1 MDGRERRRD
10 PRPGAPPAA
19 PIREGRLCRYAF
31 TAALGGLLFGFDTA
45 VISGTTGMI
54 KAFFDM
60 TDAQLGWAVSA
71 ALVGCVFGSIGVGR
85 PGDRFGRRRMLFA
98 AALLLFA
105 SAVWTGA
112 ATTYTGFVL
121 ARFLGGLGVGAASVM
136 APMYI
141 AEISPP
147 RTRGRLV
154 STAQLAIVVGIVT
167 AFFSNYL
174 LAGIGESSWRWMFWA
189 ETVPAAVFF
198 GLLFFVVES
207 PRWLVRVGRVDEA
220 RRVIRAADPE
230 EDAGRVLDDIR
241 ASLADEEASR
251 RIRLFRPPYR
261 RLVLIGMAVGA
272 FNQLT
277 GINVVMYYAPAIFK
291 AAGFAEGSALL
302 QTVAVG
308 ATNLIFT
315 FVGMALIDKLGRKT
329 LLMIGALGMPA
340 CLAVV
345 AVGLIRGLQ
354 GPFLL
359 AGLLGFVTL
368 FCTSQGIV
376 IWVILSE
383 MFPNRIR
390 ARASAVASFTLWTVN
405 ALTAFLFPV
414 LAGRIGTG
422 YVFGFYAAAT
432 LASFFFFR
440 AFLVETKGRTLEEIE
455 GLVLRPG

>member
-1 MDGRERRRD
+1 MVGRELRREQGTEA
-10 PRPGAPPAA
+10 PRAA
-19 PIREGRLCRYAF
+19 PVREGRLFRYAF

-45 VISGTTGMI
+45 VISGTTEMI
-54 KAFFDM
+54 KAFFGM

-71 ALVGCVFGSIGVGR
+71 ALVGCVVGAIGVGR

-105 SAVWTGA
+105 SALWTGA
-112 ATTYTGFVL
+112 AATYTGFVL

-147 RTRGRLV
+147 RKRGRLV

-167 AFFSNYL
+167 AFFSNFL
-174 LAGIGESSWRWMFWA
+174 LARIGESSWRWMFWA
-189 ETVPAAVFF
+189 EAIPAAVFF
-198 GLLFFVVES
+198 ALLFFVPES
-207 PRWLVRVGRVDEA
+207 PRWLVRAGRPAEA
-220 RRVIRAADPE
+220 LEVIRVADPE
-230 EDAGRVLDDIR
+230 EDANRVLDDIR
-241 ASLADEEASR
+241 TSLADEETSR

-261 RLVLIGMAVGA
+261 RLVLIGMAVGV

-277 GINVVMYYAPAIFK
+277 GINVVMYYAPAIFR

-308 ATNLIFT
+308 TTNMVFT
-315 FVGMALIDKLGRKT
+315 FVGMALIDRLGRKT

-345 AVGLIRGLQ
+345 VVGLIRGLQ

-359 AGLLGFVTL
+359 AGLLGFVTI
-368 FCTSQGIV
+368 FCISQGIV

-390 ARASAVASFTLWTVN
+390 ARASAVASFTLWVAN

-414 LAGRIGTG
+414 LAGRVGTG
-422 YVFGFYAAAT
+422 YVFSFYAAAT

-455 GLVLRPG
+455 GLVLRP